1 MLFFEINEKTFR
13 GEASEQFECSH
24 CQHKSSRLISS
35 VRFLSFSLFSLLPL
49 RTKYYSECTSC
60 KRRTEHKRAVRGLFP
75 NVNVGDKFAG
85 FFGSIVLCSF
95 GLLAYSYSNFLDEH
109 GEKVRLT
116 PKVGDIL
123 FVHQKDAPMHT
134 EYGIQLP
141 YRMAK
146 VVKLEPE
153 LNAIAISYG
162 IYTYDSNTSINRDFI
177 GRQHLFDS
185 YFKRKVE
192 MLPLSQLTDT
202 NMVFD
207 TKRSLREANKEL
219 VKPLFDL
226 NKGVLQQIQQTN
238 ELTRLFNL
246 FS

>member
-35 VRFLSFSLFSLLPL
+35 VQYLSFSVFSLLPL
-49 RTKYYSECTSC
+49 RTKYYSECTAC
-60 KRRTEHKRAVRGLFP
+60 KRKTYHKRTVKSLFP
-75 NVNVGDKFAG
+75 RVTIADKLAG
-85 FFGSIVLCSF
+85 FFGSTVLCSF
-95 GLLAYSYSNFLDEH
+95 GLLAYSYASFLNSH

-123 FVHQKDAPMHT
+123 FVHRKGGVMHT
-134 EYGIQLP
+134 EHGILLP

-162 IYTYDSNTSINRDFI
+162 IYTYDSNNSINRDFI

-192 MLPLSQLTDT
+192 MLPLSQLADT
-202 NMVFD
+202 NMFYE

-219 VKPLFDL
+219 VKPIFQFSDDV
-226 NKGVLQQIQQTN
+226 KMQLQKTH
-238 ELTRLFNL
+238 ELLRLFKL
-246 FS
+246 IS